1 MNQEVKQETV
11 QRPNKAKFVKT
22 DSLRVRRETKKKV
35 QAELAAINRKDF
47 GRAVTADEY
56 VALAI
61 TLIQPAHLVQ
71 LKERSLSNK
80 DRMEKRYQEYCAAH
94 GKVSKDEFIGILLAA
109 GDETKVRK

>member
-1 MNQEVKQETV
+1 MTQEVKQEAV
-11 QRPNKAKFVKT
+11 QKQSKAKMVKT

-61 TLIQPAHLVQ
+61 TLIQPSHLEQ
-71 LKERSLSNK
+71 LKERSLSNR
-80 DRMEKRYQEYCAAH
+80 DRLEKKFQEHCSKH
-94 GKVSKDEFIGILLAA
+94 GKVSKDEFLGLLLAA
-109 GDETKVRK
+109 GQSGNG